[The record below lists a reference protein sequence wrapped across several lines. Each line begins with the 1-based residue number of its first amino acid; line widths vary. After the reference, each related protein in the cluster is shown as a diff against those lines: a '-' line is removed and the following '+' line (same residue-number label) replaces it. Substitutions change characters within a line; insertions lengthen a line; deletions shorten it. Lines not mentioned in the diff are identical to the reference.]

1 MRAEIYPSLPGGCVE
16 APPSKSM
23 AQRMIICAG
32 LSRGEGSVERVD
44 ASEDVAAA
52 LECVR
57 ALGAEVRLEGGRAL
71 IRGADPVRA
80 ESAVLRCGNSAAVLR
95 FFIPLCLLSGNEM
108 RLEGGAALMR
118 RPLTV
123 YEEMCRERGL
133 TLEKYDGGVRVK
145 GRLAGGEYGLDGAVS
160 SQFVSGLLF
169 ALPLTREKSIIKLRP
184 PVESRAYIDMTLSA
198 LRESGIKAR
207 WVSETE
213 LETEGGQS
221 YIPGERTVEGDWS
234 NAAFFL
240 ALGARVT
247 GLDEN
252 SLQGDRICAEYFRAL
267 DEGRPE
273 LNLSDCPDLGP
284 VMFAYAAMRNGG
296 VFTGTRR
303 LRIKESDRGA
313 AMAEELRKFGA
324 EMRVDEN
331 RISVGCGI
339 SRPAQTLC
347 GHGDH
352 RVVMAL
358 SVLCA
363 SVGGVIDGAEAVG
376 KSFPDFFRRLEEI
389 GVRLRLREED

>member
-1 MRAEIYPSLPGGCVE
+1 MRAEIYPSSPGGCVE

-23 AQRMIICAG
+23 AQRLLICAG
-32 LSRGEGSVERVD
+32 LARGEGSVEPVD
-44 ASEDVAAA
+44 MSEDVAAA
-52 LECVR
+52 LDCVR
-57 ALGAEVRLEGGRAL
+57 ALGAEVRLEGGRAV
-71 IRGADPVRA
+71 IRGTDPARA
-80 ESAVLRCGNSAAVLR
+80 EGTVLRCRDSAAALR
-95 FFIPLCLLSGNEM
+95 FFIPLCLLSGREM
-108 RLEGGAALMR
+108 RLEGSAALMS

-123 YEEMCRERGL
+123 YEELCRERGL
-133 TLEKYDGGVRVK
+133 TFEKYDRGVRVK
-145 GRLAGGEYGLDGAVS
+145 GRLDSGQYELDGAVS
-160 SQFVSGLLF
+160 SQFISGLLF
-169 ALPLTREKSIIKLRP
+169 ALPLTRGKSIIRLRTP
-184 PVESRAYIDMTLSA
+184 AVSRAYIDMTLSA
-198 LRESGIKAR
+198 LRGSGVKAG

-221 YIPGERTVEGDWS
+221 YIPGEHTVEGDWS

-240 ALGARVT
+240 ALGASVT

-273 LNLSDCPDLGP
+273 LDLSGCPDLGP

-324 EMRVDEN
+324 AMRVEEN
-331 RISVGCGI
+331 RISVEGGI
-339 SRPAQTLC
+339 SRPSQTLC

-363 SVGGVIDGAEAVG
+363 AVGGTIDGAEAVK
-376 KSFPDFFRRLEEI
+376 KSFPDFFLCLEEL
-389 GVRLRLREED
+389 GVRLTLRD